1 LIEYRKSAE
10 LFNDPKEQRTKEYIR
25 GEFS

>member
-1 LIEYRKSAE
+1 LIEYRKSEE
-10 LFNDPKEQRTKEYIR
+10 LFSDPKEQRTKEYIR

>member
-1 LIEYRKSAE
+1 VEFGESKQ
-10 LFNDPKEQRTKEYIR
+10 LFEDPKEKHTKEYIR

>member
-1 LIEYRKSAE
+1 LIEYRPTGE
-10 LFNDPKEQRTKEYIR
+10 LFNDPREERTKAYIR

>member
-1 LIEYRKSAE
+1 VEYGQTQQIFE
-10 LFNDPKEQRTKEYIR
+10 DPKQEYTKEYIR

>member
-1 LIEYRKSAE
+1 VEFGESKQ
-10 LFNDPKEQRTKEYIR
+10 LFAAPVNKFTQDYIR